1 MLVALRSRGGGP
13 LAAAGK
19 HCFFSGDDLFPS
31 YPVRGLLAP
40 PEDAS
45 EGGSKKQKK
54 QKKAKRTRCPPSGQ
68 RITHRKNAATAPP
81 SAH

>member
-1 MLVALRSRGGGP
+1 VLVALRSRGGGP

-31 YPVRGLLAP
+31 YPVRGLFAP

-45 EGGSKKQKK
+45 EGGSKKQKEHKK
-54 QKKAKRTRCPPSGQ
+54 QKAQDVPQAGSGSRTAKKQ
-68 RITHRKNAATAPP
+68 QQHP